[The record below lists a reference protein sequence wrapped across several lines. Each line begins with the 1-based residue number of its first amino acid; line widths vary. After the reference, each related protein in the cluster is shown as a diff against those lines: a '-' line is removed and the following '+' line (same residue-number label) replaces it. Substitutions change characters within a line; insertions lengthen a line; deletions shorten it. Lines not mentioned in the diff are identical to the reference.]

1 MDGLIIREERKDD
14 YVNIYRIVTA
24 AFEGTEYTSGDEQDL
39 VIRLRGSS
47 SFLPEL
53 SLVAEFN
60 GEIIGHIM
68 FTEAVIREG
77 EKNHQTLTLG
87 PVSVLPEYQKKG
99 IGSRLIEEGHDAA
112 RCLGYRSVLLVG
124 HPEYYPRFG
133 YRPAEV
139 FGIKTY
145 LELPPGVFMAS
156 ELTKNGLEGVSG
168 TVNFAPEFNL

>member
-1 MDGLIIREERKDD
+1 
-14 YVNIYRIVTA
+14 
-24 AFEGTEYTSGDEQDL
+24 
-39 VIRLRGSS
+39 
-47 SFLPEL
+47 
-53 SLVAEFN
+53 
-60 GEIIGHIM
+60 M

-77 EKNHQTLTLG
+77 DKNHQTLTLG

-112 RCLGYRSVLLVG
+112 RRLGYRSALLVG

-145 LELPPGVFMAS
+145 LELPSRVFMAC
-156 ELTKNGLEGVSG
+156 ELIKNGLEGVSG

>member
-1 MDGLIIREERKDD
+1 MDGLIIREERKED
-14 YVNIYRIVTA
+14 YVDIYRVVKA
-24 AFEGTEYTSGDEQDL
+24 AFKGTEYTSGDEQDL
-39 VIRLRGSS
+39 VVRLRGSS
-47 SFLPEL
+47 SFVPEL

-60 GEIIGHIM
+60 GEITGHIM

-87 PVSVLPEYQKKG
+87 PISVLPEYQQKG
-99 IGSRLIEEGHDAA
+99 IGSRLMEEGHDAA
-112 RCLGYRSVLLVG
+112 RRLGYRSVVLVG

-133 YRPAEV
+133 YRSAED

-145 LELPPGVFMAS
+145 LEFPPRVFMAY
-156 ELTKNGLEGVSG
+156 ELTKNGLESVSG